1 MPGMRVVIIGAGM
14 GGLSAALRLAAKG
27 LHVTVLERAAQPGGK
42 MRQLSP
48 AGLAMDAGPTVFT
61 MRHVFESLFDEA
73 GAKLDDHVRL
83 APLTILARHAWADGG
98 RLDLH
103 ASVEASAEAI
113 GDFAGA
119 AEARRFID
127 FAAETR
133 AIYTMLDRSFM
144 RAPKPGMAGLARN
157 LWQDGLRNPLDLMRM
172 RPFETMWA
180 ALSRSFNDPRL
191 RQLFGR
197 YATYC
202 GSSPFQS
209 PATLMLIAH
218 AEQKGVWSVDGGMH
232 ALAKAIAALAEA
244 KGAGFRYNAHVSAI
258 TTNGGTVDGVAL
270 STGEVIPAGAV
281 IFNGDYAALGEG
293 LLGAAV
299 TRAAPRAQV
308 KRRSLS
314 AIVSCRATRT
324 SGFPLIRHN
333 VFFSADYPAEFRDIF
348 GQGRVPAEP
357 TVYVCAQDRGD
368 SGLPDPDRA
377 ERLLCLINAPANG
390 DTQVYDD
397 REIARC
403 EDRAARLMAACGL
416 TLHPG
421 PSEATSPSGFHALFP
436 ATGGGLYGQASHGW
450 QASFRRPGA
459 RTTVQ
464 GLYLAGG
471 SVHPGPGV
479 PMAALSGMGAADS
492 LLRDRTSQQPSRMA
506 VTAGGM
512 STP

>member
-1 MPGMRVVIIGAGM
+1 MNSMRVVIIGAGM
-14 GGLSAALRLAAKG
+14 GGLSAALRLAAQG
-27 LHVTVLERAAQPGGK
+27 LHVTVVERAAQPGGK

-61 MRHVFESLFDEA
+61 MRHVFEALFDEA
-73 GAKLDDHVRL
+73 GALLNDHVRL
-83 APLTILARHAWADGG
+83 TPLTILARHAWAGGG

-103 ASVEASAEAI
+103 ASVEASTDAI

-119 AEARRFID
+119 AEAKRFSA

-133 AIYTMLDRSFM
+133 AVYTMLDRSFM

-157 LWQDGLRNPLDLMRM
+157 LWQDGLRNPLDLLRM
-172 RPFETMWA
+172 RPFETLWA

-218 AEQKGVWSVDGGMH
+218 AEQLGVWSVDGGMH

-244 KGAGFRYNAHVSAI
+244 KGASFRYNTHVGAI
-258 TTNGGTVDGVAL
+258 RTSHGKVDGVVL

-293 LLGAAV
+293 LLGPAV
-299 TRAAPRAQV
+299 MRAVPRARA

-324 SGFPLIRHN
+324 DGFPLIRHN

-348 GQGRVPAEP
+348 GQDRVPAEP
-357 TVYVCAQDRGD
+357 TVYVCAQDRD
-368 SGLPDPDRA
+368 DDGLPEPGQT

-397 REIARC
+397 REIAQC

-421 PSEATSPSGFHALFP
+421 ASETTSPSGFHALFP

-459 RTTVQ
+459 RTSVP

-479 PMAALSGMGAADS
+479 PMAALSGMTAADS
-492 LLRDRTSQQPSRMA
+492 LLSDLTSQRPSRMA

-512 STP
+512 STR